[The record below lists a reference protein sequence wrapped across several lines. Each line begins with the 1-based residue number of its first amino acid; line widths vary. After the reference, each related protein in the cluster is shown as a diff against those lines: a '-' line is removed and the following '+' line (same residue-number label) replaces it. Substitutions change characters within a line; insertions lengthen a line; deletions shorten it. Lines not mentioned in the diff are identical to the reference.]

1 MAELV
6 NAKYTVATMDGVET
20 QGCTAGSNPVLT
32 TKIKDMEIDT
42 KNKLKIAGMM
52 IVFISLFLYSFYLH
66 RNEPHW
72 FETRYVKIIK

>member
-1 MAELV
+1 M
-6 NAKYTVATMDGVET
+6 ET
-20 QGCTAGSNPVLT
+20 
-32 TKIKDMEIDT
+32 DT

-66 RNEPHW
+66 RNEPYW

>member
-1 MAELV
+1 VAELV